1 MKFAWDPKKTAANL
15 ANHSVSFG
23 DASTVFGD
31 PLAGTIS
38 DPLHSVEEARFITV
52 GHSASGAL
60 LVVVHA
66 ERGERARIISARL
79 ATAAERKRYESKTP
93 DHKR

>member
-1 MKFAWDPKKTAANL
+1 ML
-15 ANHSVSFG
+15 
-23 DASTVFGD
+23 GD

-52 GHSASGAL
+52 GHSVSGAL

-66 ERGERARIISARL
+66 ERAERVRIASARL
-79 ATAAERKRYESKTP
+79 ATPSESKRYASKTP
-93 DHKR
+93 NHKR